1 MLLKHLVVSLLIQLK
16 SNGMSKYYKMKD
28 TAANLNINLDGY
40 NNIILVLDGNQYQL
54 DKDKIKEMCKKVL
67 PTSFIEVESK
77 YMQDR
82 DLASLH
88 HKYSDKLETLSKLLY
103 LRDIYRNG
111 WKPDWDTNDTKY
123 IIYPVNERLIKTT
136 NNISNRIFSFQSRE
150 IRDKFYINFKE
161 MLEEVK
167 DLI

>member
-1 MLLKHLVVSLLIQLK
+1 MIK
-16 SNGMSKYYKMKD
+16 SET
-28 TAANLNINLDGY
+28 TASLNINLDAY

-54 DKDKIKEMCKKVL
+54 SKDKVKEMCKQVL
-67 PTSFIEVESK
+67 PTSFVEVESK

-88 HKYSDKLETLSKLLY
+88 HEYSDKLETLSKLLY
-103 LRDIYRNG
+103 LKDIYRNG
-111 WKPDWDTNDTKY
+111 WKPDWNKSDTKY
-123 IIYPVNERLIKTT
+123 IIYPVNEILVKTT
-136 NNISNRIFSFQSRE
+136 NYISNRIFSFQSAE

>member
-1 MLLKHLVVSLLIQLK
+1 
-16 SNGMSKYYKMKD
+16 MSKYPKVTD
-28 TAANLNINLDGY
+28 TANLNINLDGY

-67 PTSFIEVESK
+67 PTSFVEVESK

-123 IIYPVNERLIKTT
+123 IIYPVNERLIETT

>member
-1 MLLKHLVVSLLIQLK
+1 
-16 SNGMSKYYKMKD
+16 MSKYYKMKD
-28 TAANLNINLDGY
+28 TAANLNINLDSY

-54 DKDKIKEMCKKVL
+54 DKDKIKKMCKQVL
-67 PTSFIEVESK
+67 PTSFCEVESK
-77 YMQDR
+77 YMEDR

-111 WKPDWDTNDTKY
+111 WTPDWNKSDTKH
-123 IIYPVNERLIKTT
+123 IICPVNEILVKTT
-136 NNISNRIFSFQSRE
+136 NNISNRIFSFQSAE

>member
-1 MLLKHLVVSLLIQLK
+1 
-16 SNGMSKYYKMKD
+16 MSKYYKMKD
-28 TAANLNINLDGY
+28 TTASLNINLDSY
-40 NNIILVLDGNQYQL
+40 NDIILVLDGNQYQL
-54 DKDKIKEMCKKVL
+54 DKNKIKEMCKQVL
-67 PTSFIEVESK
+67 PTSFCEVESK
-77 YMQDR
+77 YMEDR

-111 WKPDWDTNDTKY
+111 WTPDWNNSNTKY
-123 IIYPVNERLIKTT
+123 IIYPVNKILVKTT
-136 NNISNRIFSFQSRE
+136 NNISNRIFSFQSGE